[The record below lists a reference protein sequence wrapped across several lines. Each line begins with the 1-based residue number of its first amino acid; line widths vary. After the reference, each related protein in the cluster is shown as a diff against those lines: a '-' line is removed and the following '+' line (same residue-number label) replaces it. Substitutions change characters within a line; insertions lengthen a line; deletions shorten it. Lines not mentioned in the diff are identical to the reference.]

1 MPRSPESIV
10 SELMQQNVRV
20 TGPRREI
27 IDYISGVPRTFTA
40 EEVCAKLPYIGRA
53 TVYRTLKMLQ
63 DEDIICKVVLPGD
76 EMEYSVSAAIDPV
89 RGPKIDRTHH
99 HHAVCTV
106 CGIVRRFTAD
116 AIERA
121 INALSLSVDGVMGEV
136 MDHRIEVYDICP
148 RCVVVNTA

>member
-10 SELMQQNVRV
+10 AALVEQQIRV

-27 IDYISGVPRTFTA
+27 IDYISVVPRTFTA
-40 EEVCAKLPYIGRA
+40 EEVCSKLPDIGRA

-63 DEDIICKVVLPGD
+63 DEDIICKVVMPSD
-76 EMEYSVSAAIDPV
+76 DMVYSVSAAIDPE
-89 RGPKIDRTHH
+89 RGAISDAAHH

-106 CGIVRRFTAD
+106 CGIVRRFTAE
-116 AIERA
+116 AIEGA
-121 INALSLSVDGVMGEV
+121 INTLSSSVDGVMGEV

-148 RCVVVNTA
+148 RCSAESAA

>member
-10 SELMQQNVRV
+10 AELVEQNVRV

-27 IDYISGVPRTFTA
+27 IDFISAVPRTFTA
-40 EEVCAKLPYIGRA
+40 EEVCAELPDIGRA

-76 EMEYSVSAAIDPV
+76 EMEYSVSAAVDPV
-89 RGPKIDRTHH
+89 KGRVIDAAHH
-99 HHAVCTV
+99 HHAVCTI

-121 INALSLSVDGVMGEV
+121 INTLSSSVDGVMGEV

-148 RCVVVNTA
+148 RCVVENTA